1 VNQTADGGWWLP
13 LLEKAY
19 AKVNVNYEQ
28 ISHGSQAEAA
38 RFLTGAPAR
47 EFESNFQTADELW
60 TNLQLNLDKDN
71 VLTAACYVAN
81 NGLQQGYG
89 YIIKGYKEITQV
101 NKVKL
106 RLIKLKSPWMKE
118 SNKENWTGRYGKK
131 DKFWKLQ
138 DYKAT
143 AAELQEGEFWMAVE
157 DFKDSFKY
165 YSVAYLR
172 SGWSNSF
179 VEKRNA

>member
-1 VNQTADGGWWLP
+1 
-13 LLEKAY
+13 
-19 AKVNVNYEQ
+19 
-28 ISHGSQAEAA
+28 
-38 RFLTGAPAR
+38 
-47 EFESNFQTADELW
+47 
-60 TNLQLNLDKDN
+60 
-71 VLTAACYVAN
+71 
-81 NGLQQGYG
+81 
-89 YIIKGYKEITQV
+89 
-101 NKVKL
+101 
-106 RLIKLKSPWMKE
+106 MKE

-179 VEKRNA
+179 VEKRNAQNKKTYKFNFIVGTGVQSLAETESDFKLEDNLDVQLLGDGDGDGDGDNDDDDEDDDVQAATDIDEAKEQFEDE